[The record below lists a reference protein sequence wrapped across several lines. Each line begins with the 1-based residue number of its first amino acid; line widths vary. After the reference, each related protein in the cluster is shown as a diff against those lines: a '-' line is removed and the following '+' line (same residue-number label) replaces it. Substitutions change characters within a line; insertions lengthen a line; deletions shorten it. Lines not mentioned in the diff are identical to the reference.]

1 MCGSRRAEQH
11 PSRAATR
18 ARYATKAF
26 MLSAVPRRGRY
37 SGSGGWEGGCVEE
50 GRRVAGVWVVEVF
63 VGAWEGPLEFAVFVS
78 EIW

>member
-1 MCGSRRAEQH
+1 
-11 PSRAATR
+11 
-18 ARYATKAF
+18 